1 MSRTLQDL
9 VNYHGDR
16 LFDGAIDLDWFIRNP
31 KKSAD
36 ISTAYVFHGKQY
48 HDVNILDKPVVA
60 GKQLTDTI
68 TMVNEVLTSFN
79 NPEKAFMLA
88 IAGYG
93 AGKSHFA
100 LMLANLLGGNDQK
113 IKDTIIDNIRQIDP
127 EKAKE
132 IRGVLDKDSRPVLV
146 IPINGMRNCNLQ
158 QEFFTITKSILE
170 RDNQSL
176 NCLNKFDARFENLK
190 LKVLDHRNQEKMQR
204 ILKASGL
211 ESVEMFIQKM
221 DSFDRVTYLKVKKEL
236 ELQNEKVFEP
246 QAEGELKDL
255 IPSIAAEHCGLGK
268 HYRSM
273 LILFDEFGK
282 YMAFAAAF
290 EQRAGTGIMQQLFE
304 GVQAVNSSINENNG
318 YCSFMGFSQLD
329 LNEYQQSTSMD
340 LNTLNNMKR
349 YVSRFEGAEKYYL
362 SVSFESLVANLIE
375 IKVKHPVDINNQKIL
390 KDLEFQ
396 QAVIGEFF
404 QSSKMYPVW
413 NDFKRFTQ
421 TVILGCWPLSPLAT
435 WTLSY
440 VSSVNTVLQQRSAL
454 NILGNV
460 FKSSQQMLIDEKE
473 LFYINAVD
481 LYDAGL
487 GGEFYL
493 SESNSSASGQ
503 LALKQEGLFE
513 KYGAQFSDEE
523 KKVIK
528 AIVLSIK
535 LGSFSK
541 TRDSAIYLLSALS
554 GINSQLVKGITN
566 RLEEEYNVIEYDS
579 RTKLFEIK
587 TDAPSIHELEKI
599 LNKKVQEFRKENSE
613 YSELRSVHTNILSL
627 LGTNSEIFPDIETPF
642 SSIHKIDSLEWS
654 YKASV
659 KVSIEFERDL
669 ADDDFIRHGGVE
681 SGFSE
686 PRGKIFYFII
696 PNSCDIASVKSRI
709 LKWIESY
716 HEKLGWKVPLMCLV
730 IHDVDGVIFET
741 SEKITAIDSLSQ
753 NEKSLFGNM
762 LPKLRDKFFITLSEE
777 LTKQKT
783 AQHYV
788 SIVQDGKTLKT
799 IGLELFQLGYSQAIP
814 FPVDGF
820 TSSSGNGP
828 NTIKKLIIAL
838 VSGGNNWKSIVD
850 SCNTLDKKRAFS
862 LLQNSW
868 KVVDSSGL
876 FLANPDCQELASL
889 YNVFD
894 EEYQETK
901 VLNFA
906 NMMDMAIRAPYG
918 ANASAAS
925 LIVIIY
931 YAAHS
936 LQRDIQIEG
945 SQKKLSEFFIHN
957 EKTLFDPKTKGIKFD
972 IASKIS
978 MFPIV
983 RDDTRWN
990 NLIRQWMNSSTASEL
1005 IRFQDESQKLIDQ
1018 KIKLPDDI
1026 YSQYHANLNRSAD
1039 ARQFQKDW
1047 KVDCEE
1053 LLRDL
1058 KIFTSENQPIVKV
1071 IYALNEFLTAYRKF
1085 TNTHANL
1092 LSESDKES
1100 IDDALTL
1107 AKAHISLNLG
1117 GWIEAHPF
1125 PEDYEPELYKKRS
1138 DGYRSL
1144 IEALNSIGM
1153 GEQKELLKD
1162 TLLKGE
1168 EKYSRIINYYKTLN
1182 TAKKFVEEI
1191 KNRFENI
1198 QSATV
1203 QNLEQSVRDLQIELN
1218 QLQDFDIKNRGLV
1231 NLNMN
1236 NICEYYKDTIKIFNN
1251 QLVFKKE
1258 AYNNLFSV
1266 EISDLDGLESV
1277 EREVRSLLAFYVQD
1291 KNEEA
1296 LHDML
1301 IEIKLL
1307 RDAYNKLSDYNIT
1320 WEQLNAMLDFK
1331 KKEIYEELDG
1341 DGCFDDDSIL
1351 DSFYAEIL
1359 QKRLVQSQQ
1368 WLNILENELKDVKDV
1383 ISANKVMSRISVLPV
1398 YLAEEH
1404 RTRVDAIQQEMELFL
1419 VKQKVEYILSLY
1431 RELNEEQK
1439 QVLLKQ
1445 LVSERKAEKGKI

>member
-1 MSRTLQDL
+1 
-9 VNYHGDR
+9 
-16 LFDGAIDLDWFIRNP
+16 
-31 KKSAD
+31 
-36 ISTAYVFHGKQY
+36 
-48 HDVNILDKPVVA
+48 
-60 GKQLTDTI
+60 
-68 TMVNEVLTSFN
+68 
-79 NPEKAFMLA
+79 
-88 IAGYG
+88 
-93 AGKSHFA
+93 
-100 LMLANLLGGNDQK
+100 
-113 IKDTIIDNIRQIDP
+113 
-127 EKAKE
+127 
-132 IRGVLDKDSRPVLV
+132 
-146 IPINGMRNCNLQ
+146 
-158 QEFFTITKSILE
+158 
-170 RDNQSL
+170 
-176 NCLNKFDARFENLK
+176 
-190 LKVLDHRNQEKMQR
+190 
-204 ILKASGL
+204 
-211 ESVEMFIQKM
+211 
-221 DSFDRVTYLKVKKEL
+221 
-236 ELQNEKVFEP
+236 
-246 QAEGELKDL
+246 
-255 IPSIAAEHCGLGK
+255 
-268 HYRSM
+268 
-273 LILFDEFGK
+273 
-282 YMAFAAAF
+282 
-290 EQRAGTGIMQQLFE
+290 
-304 GVQAVNSSINENNG
+304 
-318 YCSFMGFSQLD
+318 
-329 LNEYQQSTSMD
+329 
-340 LNTLNNMKR
+340 
-349 YVSRFEGAEKYYL
+349 
-362 SVSFESLVANLIE
+362 
-375 IKVKHPVDINNQKIL
+375 
-390 KDLEFQ
+390 
-396 QAVIGEFF
+396 
-404 QSSKMYPVW
+404 
-413 NDFKRFTQ
+413 
-421 TVILGCWPLSPLAT
+421 
-435 WTLSY
+435 
-440 VSSVNTVLQQRSAL
+440 
-454 NILGNV
+454 
-460 FKSSQQMLIDEKE
+460 
-473 LFYINAVD
+473 
-481 LYDAGL
+481 
-487 GGEFYL
+487 
-493 SESNSSASGQ
+493 
-503 LALKQEGLFE
+503 
-513 KYGAQFSDEE
+513 
-523 KKVIK
+523 
-528 AIVLSIK
+528 
-535 LGSFSK
+535 
-541 TRDSAIYLLSALS
+541 
-554 GINSQLVKGITN
+554 
-566 RLEEEYNVIEYDS
+566 
-579 RTKLFEIK
+579 
-587 TDAPSIHELEKI
+587 
-599 LNKKVQEFRKENSE
+599 
-613 YSELRSVHTNILSL
+613 
-627 LGTNSEIFPDIETPF
+627 
-642 SSIHKIDSLEWS
+642 
-654 YKASV
+654 
-659 KVSIEFERDL
+659 
-669 ADDDFIRHGGVE
+669 
-681 SGFSE
+681 
-686 PRGKIFYFII
+686 
-696 PNSCDIASVKSRI
+696 
-709 LKWIESY
+709 
-716 HEKLGWKVPLMCLV
+716 
-730 IHDVDGVIFET
+730 
-741 SEKITAIDSLSQ
+741 
-753 NEKSLFGNM
+753 
-762 LPKLRDKFFITLSEE
+762 
-777 LTKQKT
+777 
-783 AQHYV
+783 
-788 SIVQDGKTLKT
+788 
-799 IGLELFQLGYSQAIP
+799 
-814 FPVDGF
+814 
-820 TSSSGNGP
+820 
-828 NTIKKLIIAL
+828 
-838 VSGGNNWKSIVD
+838 
-850 SCNTLDKKRAFS
+850 
-862 LLQNSW
+862 
-868 KVVDSSGL
+868 
-876 FLANPDCQELASL
+876 
-889 YNVFD
+889 
-894 EEYQETK
+894 
-901 VLNFA
+901 
-906 NMMDMAIRAPYG
+906 
-918 ANASAAS
+918 
-925 LIVIIY
+925 
-931 YAAHS
+931 
-936 LQRDIQIEG
+936 
-945 SQKKLSEFFIHN
+945 
-957 EKTLFDPKTKGIKFD
+957 
-972 IASKIS
+972 